1 MSEFSIIFIDD
12 NFNAM
17 STLVQ
22 TMSVEFPQA
31 DVSRIFNDP
40 DKGVQYVLDNLDKQM
55 IVFVDWNYKGTT
67 KKGLSVLR
75 SIRERTSLL
84 YVVMMSANQ
93 IIQNGVQNSE
103 VIEMMNEDNFYFYD
117 SSTKDDADAVTL
129 VKTILGKWESNFDCV
144 LEQWLLRHPE
154 DNGKVIISQRG
165 VDYTWSDILK
175 EVRMQTQFGRD
186 FERRANQSTI
196 HRYKDMQNN
205 I

>member
-93 IIQNGVQNSE
+93 IIQNGVLLFNLRIGYLFVSWIQ
-103 VIEMMNEDNFYFYD
+103 
-117 SSTKDDADAVTL
+117 
-129 VKTILGKWESNFDCV
+129 KTIN
-144 LEQWLLRHPE
+144 
-154 DNGKVIISQRG
+154 RG
-165 VDYTWSDILK
+165 IYLY
-175 EVRMQTQFGRD
+175 Q
-186 FERRANQSTI
+186 
-196 HRYKDMQNN
+196 
-205 I
+205 

>member
-67 KKGLSVLR
+67 KKGLSLINEIGSAVNIEERPIQEAIMGNGQLISASKIPEKR
-75 SIRERTSLL
+75 SDFINKYAINHEEAYRIHLKKYKKTYLANKRKRQIKQLIYKNKTLSNIL
-84 YVVMMSANQ
+84 YK
-93 IIQNGVQNSE
+93 IYRI
-103 VIEMMNEDNFYFYD
+103 F
-117 SSTKDDADAVTL
+117 K
-129 VKTILGKWESNFDCV
+129 
-144 LEQWLLRHPE
+144 
-154 DNGKVIISQRG
+154 
-165 VDYTWSDILK
+165 
-175 EVRMQTQFGRD
+175 
-186 FERRANQSTI
+186 
-196 HRYKDMQNN
+196 
-205 I
+205 